1 MPARLSSMELSDP
14 VTPAPAD
21 APNRRKSGRAIQK
34 PVLYQPAPDTSVA
47 NGSGKRKRGAPV
59 EPELEVDSMDEQ
71 TSSEGDE
78 SEPDEEELKEQ
89 RRRAKKASKP
99 QRKPAVK
106 KPKTAAGETTKLV
119 MRPATNGAKK
129 PSRSKKPSAKQ
140 DVTADEG
147 TGLYGEP

>member
-1 MPARLSSMELSDP
+1 MELSDP
-14 VTPAPAD
+14 VTPAPVD

-34 PVLYQPAPDTSVA
+34 PVLYQPAPDISVA
-47 NGSGKRKRGAPV
+47 NGSGKRKRTVPAEV
-59 EPELEVDSMDEQ
+59 EMDMDSMGEE

-89 RRRAKKASKP
+89 RRRAKKGTKT

-106 KPKTAAGETTKLV
+106 KPKTAAGEPTKLV

-129 PSRSKKPSAKQ
+129 QSRAKKPSARQ
-140 DVTADEG
+140 NVGEDEG
-147 TGLYGEP
+147 TGLYGEH